1 MSSSG
6 LLGAGDPGTGAVQAA
21 KPEAGPVEPADMQEP
36 AGTPDS
42 PDPRKTVTRALKSA
56 PPNRFRTGLA
66 LGAVVTVAIVLLI
79 IQNGRS
85 ARLNWLA
92 FHFGSPLWIML
103 LLTAAA
109 GAVVWELV
117 KATSRRARRKRR
129 EHREAVKAAQEMTHL

>member
-1 MSSSG
+1 M
-6 LLGAGDPGTGAVQAA
+6 
-21 KPEAGPVEPADMQEP
+21 EPADMQESADMQEP

-42 PDPRKTVTRALKSA
+42 PDPRETVTRALKSA

-85 ARLNWLA
+85 AHLNWLA

-109 GAVVWELV
+109 GAVAWELI
-117 KATSRRARRKRR
+117 KDDM
-129 EHREAVKAAQEMTHL
+129 HRLLPYG